1 MARKGCILLNLTKI
15 SLKKIKNIFSFI
27 KDPDDIF
34 EVKLNDL
41 KRIPSLTEKDIE
53 KILSLRKSNVLDE
66 ELKAIEKNKIKV
78 FDFFDSDYPSL
89 LKEIACPPIVLY
101 TKGKTEL
108 LNQILFA
115 IVGTRRPTIYGITM
129 AQNYAYKLA
138 SLGLVIVSGLAKG
151 VDTMAHRGALRA
163 GYTIAVLGSGLLN
176 IYPKENKRLA
186 EEIVEK
192 GCLVS
197 EFSLKEPPFKEN
209 FPRRNRIISGVSR
222 GVLVIEAAEKSG
234 ALITAH
240 LACEQNREVFALPGK
255 VNSSL
260 SRGTHLLIKEGAKLV
275 DRLGDI
281 LEELN
286 LNWEEIR
293 KEENLSLNPQDP
305 QEREIFDIITEDGRY
320 LEEIILESKKSMEK
334 VNKIILDLQLKGL
347 IKELKPSYFARVK

>member
-1 MARKGCILLNLTKI
+1 
-15 SLKKIKNIFSFI
+15 
-27 KDPDDIF
+27 
-34 EVKLNDL
+34 
-41 KRIPSLTEKDIE
+41 
-53 KILSLRKSNVLDE
+53 
-66 ELKAIEKNKIKV
+66 
-78 FDFFDSDYPSL
+78 
-89 LKEIACPPIVLY
+89 
-101 TKGKTEL
+101 
-108 LNQILFA
+108 
-115 IVGTRRPTIYGITM
+115 
-129 AQNYAYKLA
+129 
-138 SLGLVIVSGLAKG
+138 
-151 VDTMAHRGALRA
+151 MAHRGALRA

-209 FPRRNRIISGVSR
+209 FPRRNRIISGISR

-275 DRLGDI
+275 DRVGDI

-293 KEENLSLNPQDP
+293 KEENLSLNP

>member
-15 SLKKIKNIFSFI
+15 SLKKIRDIFSFI